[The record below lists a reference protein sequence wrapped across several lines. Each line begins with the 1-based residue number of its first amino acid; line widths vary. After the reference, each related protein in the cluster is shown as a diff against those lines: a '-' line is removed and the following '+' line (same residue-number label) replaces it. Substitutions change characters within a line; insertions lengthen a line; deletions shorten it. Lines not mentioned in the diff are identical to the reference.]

1 MQKIPKL
8 LSFDCHATKNEPR
21 SAVNSAFPGS
31 CTLLKLNRSRWFT
44 GQIVEYSV
52 HASYLVDDTA
62 HYGLEDVER
71 NFGGFCC
78 HEVNGVDGTKGYG
91 VVVGPFVT
99 HDAYGT
105 HICEGGKILAD

>member
-1 MQKIPKL
+1 MPETRINTGFRHFSPL
-8 LSFDCHATKNEPR
+8 F
-21 SAVNSAFPGS
+21 
-31 CTLLKLNRSRWFT
+31 KLNRSRWFA

-52 HASYLVDDTA
+52 YASYLVDDTA

-91 VVVGPFVT
+91 VVVGSFVT

-105 HICEGGKILAD
+105 HICEGSKILAD